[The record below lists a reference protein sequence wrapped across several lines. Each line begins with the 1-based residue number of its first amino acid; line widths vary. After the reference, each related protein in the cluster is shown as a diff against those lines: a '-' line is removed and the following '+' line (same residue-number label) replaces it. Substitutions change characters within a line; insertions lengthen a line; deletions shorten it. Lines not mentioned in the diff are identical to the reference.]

1 MSWLAAIEALEAHM
15 AAAAP
20 DHAQRAGEPDAPPKK
35 TVAWFY
41 EGTGDNE
48 FIGETLTDHP
58 FGERVA
64 VRFYWPVAT
73 RDAIPARTLE
83 LEIRNITRTFIARI
97 EADRSLGEQVVV
109 ATPGTD
115 IEAGWLSIGAQWWRI
130 VTVPLALGF
139 TDEEPISR

>member
-1 MSWLAAIEALEAHM
+1 MSWDAAITALEAHM

-20 DHAQRAGEPDAPPKK
+20 GYSQRGGEPDAPATK
-35 TVAWFY
+35 TVAWYY

-73 RDAIPARTLE
+73 RDAIPSRTLE
-83 LEIRNITRTFIARI
+83 LEIRSITRAFIARI
-97 EADRSLGEQVVV
+97 EADRSLGEQVTV
-109 ATPGTD
+109 ATPDDD

-130 VTVPLALGF
+130 VTVPLTLGF

>member
-1 MSWLAAIEALEAHM
+1 MSWDAAITALEAHM

-20 DHAQRAGEPDAPPKK
+20 GYSQRAGEPDAPPQK
-35 TVAWFY
+35 TAAWFY

-109 ATPGTD
+109 VTPSEV
-115 IEAGWLSIGAQWWRI
+115 EAGWLSIGQQWWRI
-130 VTVPLALGF
+130 VTVPLVLGF